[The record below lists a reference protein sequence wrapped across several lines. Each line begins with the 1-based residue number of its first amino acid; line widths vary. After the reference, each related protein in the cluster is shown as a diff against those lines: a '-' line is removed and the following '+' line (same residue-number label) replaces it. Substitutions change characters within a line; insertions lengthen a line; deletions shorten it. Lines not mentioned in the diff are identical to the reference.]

1 MSNHSDLI
9 EAILPEVVDG
19 YFRVLTD
26 HFVLVVDVRR
36 GEVDHYIHNKHYIN
50 CKNVQLIP

>member
-26 HFVLVVDVRR
+26 HFILVIDVRR